1 MKKINFDQLF
11 FNSIL
16 DLKKKNLDRR
26 LRLLTKIDAV
36 KERYKQKTLL
46 NFSSNDYLGLSQN
59 KTIKNYTINIIK
71 KYGIG
76 SGSSRLVSGNFDF
89 HEKTEKELAKKKKS
103 EAAIIFSTG
112 YLANYSILSSI
123 FNSNIFKKN
132 PIVFSDKL
140 NHQCIYEGCKNK
152 DIKFLRFHHND
163 MNHLE
168 YLLKKNKFKSNPKF
182 ILSET
187 VFSMDGD
194 FADIESLVKLKKK
207 YNSFLFL
214 DEAHAT
220 GIYGDN
226 GFGLSLKFSND
237 IDCVTGTFS
246 KAFGSFGAYISCSKN
261 LKSFLINK
269 CPSFIYSTALPF
281 SLLASIYS
289 SIKMIPKLKN
299 ERKKLI
305 KNSFYLR
312 EILKRENFNIGNSQ
326 TNIIPIIIG
335 DSKKTISI
343 SKGLERK
350 GFYVVP
356 IRPPSVPLNSS
367 RLRISISSCH
377 SQNNIKKLFNSLKM
391 FKNRIKHD

>member
-1 MKKINFDQLF
+1 MKNINYDQFF
-11 FNSIL
+11 FNSL
-16 DLKKKNLDRR
+16 NELKKKGLDRY
-26 LRLLTKIDAV
+26 LKTLIKIDPIKV
-36 KERYKQKTLL
+36 KYKNRVLL

-59 KTIKNYTINIIK
+59 NIIKRDTIKIIK

-89 HEKTEKELAKKKKS
+89 HEKIESDLAKKKKS

-112 YLANYSILSSI
+112 YLANYSILSTI
-123 FNSNIFKKN
+123 FSSNIFKKN
-132 PIVFSDKL
+132 PIVFSDRL

-152 DIKFLRFHHND
+152 KINFFRFRHND

-168 YLLKKNKFKSNPKF
+168 YLLKKNKFKQNPKF
-182 ILSET
+182 ILSES

-194 FADIESLVKLKKK
+194 FADIAGLVNLKKK

-226 GFGLSLKFSND
+226 GFGLSTKFSND

-246 KAFGSFGAYISCSKN
+246 KAFGSFGAYVSCSKN

-269 CPSFIYSTALPF
+269 CSSFIYSTSLPF

-289 SIKMIPKLKN
+289 GIKIIPKLKN

-305 KNSFYLR
+305 KNSYFLR
-312 EILKRENFNIGNSQ
+312 KILKKDNFDIGNSQ

-335 DSKKTISI
+335 DSKKTILI
-343 SKGLERK
+343 SKKLEKK

-356 IRPPSVPLNSS
+356 IRPPSVPPNSS

-391 FKNRIKHD
+391 FKNRI

>member
-16 DLKKKNLDRR
+16 ELKKKSLDRH
-26 LRLLTKIDAV
+26 LRLLTKIDTV
-36 KERYKQKTLL
+36 KIKYKRKTLL

-59 KTIKNYTINIIK
+59 NTIKNDTIKIIK

-89 HEKTEKELAKKKKS
+89 HEKIERELAKKKKS
-103 EAAIIFSTG
+103 ETTIIFSTG

-123 FNSNIFKKN
+123 LSSNIFKKN

-140 NHQCIYEGCKNK
+140 NHQCIYEGCKDKRIN
-152 DIKFLRFHHND
+152 FLRFHHNN

-168 YLLKKNKFKSNPKF
+168 YLLKKNKFKQNPKF
-182 ILSET
+182 ILSESI
-187 VFSMDGD
+187 FSMDGD
-194 FADIESLVKLKKK
+194 FADIKSLVNLKKK

-220 GIYGDN
+220 GVYGEN

-246 KAFGSFGAYISCSKN
+246 KAFGSFGAYVSCSKN

-269 CPSFIYSTALPF
+269 CPSFIYSTSLPF

-289 SIKMIPKLKN
+289 GIKIIPKLKN

-305 KNSFYLR
+305 KNSYFLR
-312 EILKRENFNIGNSQ
+312 TMLNKEGFNIGNSQ

-335 DSKKTISI
+335 NSKKSVII
-343 SKGLERK
+343 SKKLEKK

-356 IRPPSVPLNSS
+356 IRPPSVPPNSS
-367 RLRISISSCH
+367 RLRISITSSH
-377 SQNNIKKLFNSLKM
+377 SQNNIKKLFKFLKM
-391 FKNRIKHD
+391 FKNEM

>member
-1 MKKINFDQLF
+1 MKKINYDQFF
-11 FNSIL
+11 FNSL
-16 DLKKKNLDRR
+16 NELKIKGLDRH
-26 LRLLTKIDAV
+26 LKTLIKIDPIKV
-36 KERYKQKTLL
+36 KYKNRVLL

-59 KTIKNYTINIIK
+59 NIIKRDTIKIIK

-89 HEKTEKELAKKKKS
+89 HEKIENDLAKKKKS
-103 EAAIIFSTG
+103 EVAIIFSTG

-123 FNSNIFKKN
+123 FSSNIFKKN
-132 PIVFSDKL
+132 PIVFSDRL

-152 DIKFLRFHHND
+152 KINFFRFRHND

-168 YLLKKNKFKSNPKF
+168 YLLKKNKFKQNPKF
-182 ILSET
+182 ILSES

-194 FADIESLVKLKKK
+194 FADIAGLVNLKKK

-226 GFGLSLKFSND
+226 GFGLSTRFSND

-246 KAFGSFGAYISCSKN
+246 KAFGSFGAYVSCSKN

-269 CPSFIYSTALPF
+269 CPSFIYSTSLPF

-289 SIKMIPKLKN
+289 GIKIIPKLKN

-305 KNSFYLR
+305 KNSYFLR
-312 EILKRENFNIGNSQ
+312 KILKKNNFDIGNSQ

-335 DSKKTISI
+335 DSKKTILI
-343 SKGLERK
+343 SKKLEKK

-356 IRPPSVPLNSS
+356 IRPPSVPPNSS

-391 FKNRIKHD
+391 FKNRI